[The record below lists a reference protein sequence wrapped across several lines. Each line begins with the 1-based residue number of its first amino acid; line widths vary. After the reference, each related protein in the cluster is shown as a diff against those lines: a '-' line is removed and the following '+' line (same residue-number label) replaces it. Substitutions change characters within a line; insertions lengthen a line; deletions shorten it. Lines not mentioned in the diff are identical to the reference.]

1 MVDFVISIAAKVAEY
16 LVAPVGHQLGYL
28 FHYNCNMAEI
38 RDQVEKLGE
47 ARESLQ
53 LRVGEA
59 NTHGGEIL
67 LDARIWLTRA
77 DHLPGGS
84 GIH

>member
-1 MVDFVISIAAKVAEY
+1 MVEIVISIAAKVPEY
-16 LVAPVGHQLGYL
+16 LVAPVGHQLCYL

-59 NTHGGEIL
+59 NRHGGEIL
-67 LDARIWLTRA
+67 LDVRIWLTRA
-77 DHLPGGS
+77 DDIS
-84 GIH
+84 

>member
-16 LVAPVGHQLGYL
+16 LVAPVGRQLGYVIY
-28 FHYNCNMAEI
+28 YNSNMAEL

-53 LRVGEA
+53 LCVGEA